1 MSQFSDLKTNK
12 SKCKVA
18 GIGDM
23 KRVKAPL
30 CSLECV
36 NLLTKTIK
44 LLCMDFWNNRKL
56 GRERNFLDQ
65 ITKLQNLEIYEK
77 CEICHFL
84 GNK

>member
-44 LLCMDFWNNRKL
+44 LLCMDF
-56 GRERNFLDQ
+56 
-65 ITKLQNLEIYEK
+65 
-77 CEICHFL
+77 
-84 GNK
+84 